1 MIDRRW
7 HKIFME
13 QCEAAEHIKLRYGT
27 GSAFDYVVGEKL
39 LDFADAAEGNP
50 ELAQELPHF
59 VSRVRSMFTPQEM
72 REHLSRIEGLRR
84 KNELSLMLDGD
95 PDFEDPS
102 VLARRVR
109 QFELLKELLTAPVL
123 GTS

>member
-1 MIDRRW
+1 MTDRRW
-7 HKIFME
+7 HEIMME

-39 LDFADAAEGNP
+39 LDFADAAERNP
-50 ELAQELPHF
+50 ELAQALPHF
-59 VSRVRSMFTPQEM
+59 VSRVRSMFTPDEM
-72 REHLSRIEGLRR
+72 RDHLSRIEGLRHE
-84 KNELSLMLDGD
+84 NERSSMLDGE
-95 PDFEDPS
+95 PDFEDPK